1 MSNQQKVFDCF
12 TFYDELDLLEIRLN
26 ILNDVVDYFVLSE
39 STRTFTGKPK
49 SLNFE
54 KNKARFKNF
63 AHKIRHVIVDEEE
76 FKPEINAWQRESD
89 QRNSVLKGVYDCKD
103 NDYIIVSDLD
113 EIVNPDAVTAT
124 INKNSNSISAFMQPC
139 YYYFLNCRST
149 EVINMAKMAKFKNVR
164 SPQQL
169 RVYPKVSSFNSNKLA
184 KMFCRW
190 RWIVRK
196 RLWPL
201 EIQEDG
207 GWHFTYMQ
215 SPENISK
222 KIMAFSHTEFDSLEF
237 TSVNSIQSRIRGVKD
252 PFDRDYELEI
262 IDIDDSFPD
271 YIYKNQ
277 DKYPHL
283 IYGKKS

>member
-1 MSNQQKVFDCF
+1 MSNRQKVFDCF
-12 TFYDELDLLEIRLN
+12 TFFDELDLLEIRLN
-26 ILNDVVDYFVLSE
+26 VLNDVVDYFVLSE

-54 KNKARFKNF
+54 NNKARFKNF
-63 AHKIRHVIVDEEE
+63 AHKIRHVIVDEDE

-89 QRNSVLKGVYDCKD
+89 QRNSVLNGMYDCKD
-103 NDYIIVSDLD
+103 NDYVIISDID
-113 EIVNPDAVTAT
+113 ELVNPDAITAT
-124 INKNSNSISAFMQPC
+124 INENSNAISAFIQPC
-139 YYYFLNCRST
+139 FYYFLNCRST
-149 EVINMAKMAKFKNVR
+149 EVISMAKIAKFKNIR

-169 RVYPKVSSFNSNKLA
+169 RAYPKVSTFNSNKLV
-184 KMFCRW
+184 KMFSRW

-201 EIQEDG
+201 VMQENG

-237 TSVNSIQSRIRGVKD
+237 TSVNSIQSRIRGVRD

-262 IDIDDSFPD
+262 IAIDDSFPD
-271 YIYKNQ
+271 YVYKNQ
-277 DKYPHL
+277 DKYSHL
-283 IYGKKS
+283 IYEKKS